1 MKAIKKEKLMQCKV
15 RVKGMIDVLLSA
27 CRTSKVSTGGGSK
40 GIPHK
45 LCEFFAKYFV
55 HDGVAFPNNY
65 LWKTEE
71 RELEFNSVG
80 MTRRMVYS
88 EDLDAAASK
97 KKDDEDEAHFDPNVL
112 LNTDRP
118 RLLIVNFLIAR
129 VLIGQVLLNTESCQ
143 GLGGSSNNSS
153 NNSNNS
159 TNSQFNYKSK
169 RNLQYIASMFYL
181 ILQKLY
187 EELPEAYGK
196 PIDKKKIAV
205 DDDDDEDQDLKEAK
219 LQLSKLK
226 MHTAGHADGAKKKKK
241 KKKKKQ
247 GDEEEE
253 DEDEEDE
260 EEEEEEGKGKGKG
273 KGKRGKKGK
282 KGKRKGETRD
292 SLRKKKKAAAEA
304 KKQKAGALA
313 NEKKTKKATATLAK
327 KKAAEK
333 KKKAAK
339 AALAKKKGTEL
350 RKNPDI
356 FTVVFENGPLG
367 LDLEA
372 YRNGKGASIV
382 GIKENTQS
390 AKKRKLYEG
399 QHIVKIGRRKVD
411 TIPFS
416 VILGKGWIVL
426 CVGDACVVCQD
437 SRD

>member
-1 MKAIKKEKLMQCKV
+1 MKSIKKEKLMQCKV

-55 HDGVAFPNNY
+55 HDGVAFPNSY

-71 RELEFNSVG
+71 RELEFNSIG
-80 MTRRMVYS
+80 MTRRMVFS
-88 EDLDAAASK
+88 EDLDTSASE
-97 KKDDEDEAHFDPNVL
+97 KKDDEDEAQFDSNVL

-153 NNSNNS
+153 SNSNSSNK
-159 TNSQFNYKSK
+159 SQFNYKSK

-196 PIDKKKIAV
+196 PIDKKKITV
-205 DDDDDEDQDLKEAK
+205 DDDDEDQDLKEAK

-226 MHTAGHADGAKKKKK
+226 MHTMSSLRHADDAKKKQKKKKK
-241 KKKKKQ
+241 E
-247 GDEEEE
+247 GDKEEE
-253 DEDEEDE
+253 DEDGED
-260 EEEEEEGKGKGKG
+260 EGKGKGK
-273 KGKRGKKGK
+273 KGKKGT

-292 SLRKKKKAAAEA
+292 SLKKKKKAAAEA
-304 KKQKAGALA
+304 KKKKAVALA
-313 NEKKTKKATATLAK
+313 NEKKTKKAAATLAK

-339 AALAKKKGTEL
+339 AALAKKRGTEL
-350 RKNPDI
+350 RRNPDI

-416 VILGKGWIVL
+416 VILGKGWN
-426 CVGDACVVCQD
+426 VCLFG
-437 SRD
+437 

>member
-97 KKDDEDEAHFDPNVL
+97 KKDDEDEAQFDPNVL

-196 PIDKKKIAV
+196 PIDKKKIVV

-226 MHTAGHADGAKKKKK
+226 MHTMSSLRHADGAKKKKK
-241 KKKKKQ
+241 KKKKE
-247 GDEEEE
+247 GDE

-260 EEEEEEGKGKGKG
+260 EDEEEEEEGKGKGK
-273 KGKRGKKGK
+273 GKKGK

-304 KKQKAGALA
+304 KKQKAVALA
-313 NEKKTKKATATLAK
+313 NEKKTKKAAATLAK

-339 AALAKKKGTEL
+339 AALAKKRGTEL

-426 CVGDACVVCQD
+426 FAGGACVVCQD